1 MIQLCDAMNMLP
13 YFYPHNG
20 FFRISPSRKTSFEMS
35 S

>member
-20 FFRISPSRKTSFEMS
+20 FFRISPLGVTSF
-35 S
+35 